1 VHVDE
6 QIGRLWRTQT
16 RMLELLGREPTDDEL
31 AGELDMTIERVVRLK
46 DTAQAVTSLDAPVG
60 DDGAALGDL
69 LKVDSAVSPDE
80 LAVEAVG
87 REALEQVL
95 NALPE
100 RERQVLILRFGLDS
114 GTPRTLE
121 EVGAVMGFSRERARQ
136 VERDALASL
145 RRPEIRARLNDL
157 DGVA

>member
-1 VHVDE
+1 MHE
-6 QIGRLWRTQT
+6 T
-16 RMLELLGREPTDDEL
+16 LGREPSDEEL
-31 AGELDMTIERVVRLK
+31 AGELDMPVDKVHRLK
-46 DTAQAVTSLDAPVG
+46 DTAQTITSLDTPIG
-60 DDGAALGDL
+60 DDGAALQDFL
-69 LKVDSAVSPDE
+69 EDDSAVGPDE

-95 NALPE
+95 NDLPE

-136 VERDALASL
+136 VERDALACL
-145 RRPEIRARLNDL
+145 RSPEIRARLEDL
-157 DGVA
+157 VAA